1 MLAAKMKDFG
11 KIMMRFFTKDFRM
24 DLPSSRLKSV
34 GGQAGEFIRWS
45 GRFAPAPMEKLCPVG
60 CCPGAK
66 RLSNPHWNGSL
77 K

>member
-1 MLAAKMKDFG
+1 MTIFG
-11 KIMMRFFTKDFRM
+11 KIKFCVFTKDLRIES
-24 DLPSSRLKSV
+24 PSTRLKSV

-45 GRFAPAPMEKLCPVG
+45 GRFAPAPMEKLYPVG
-60 CCPGAK
+60 CCPAAK

>member
-1 MLAAKMKDFG
+1 M
-11 KIMMRFFTKDFRM
+11 
-24 DLPSSRLKSV
+24 V
-34 GGQAGEFIRWS
+34 GGFMKFNLKKGLTCGENFHAGYFIRWS

>member
-1 MLAAKMKDFG
+1 MFKVAQLSFNKPKPLCRISTLTYEHTQRNITALTPD
-11 KIMMRFFTKDFRM
+11 IYC
-24 DLPSSRLKSV
+24 
-34 GGQAGEFIRWS
+34 WS

-66 RLSNPHWNGSL
+66 RLSNPHWNGRY